1 MNEQIRVANN
11 FSDAVVSRGDGSK
24 GFVREKRN
32 KTARN
37 LGSGEIPD
45 AIFRKLRVS
54 ILRQLHPTI
63 YLYIY
68 IYIAQPL
75 LSSYYRTY
83 RALAMSDIPR
93 SSRNSGVGSW
103 RGKGEGKSNATLA
116 LRVSA
121 FLAFGSRLIER
132 DCQPLAM
139 IKCGYRG

>member
-11 FSDAVVSRGDGSK
+11 FSDAAVSRGDGSK

-68 IYIAQPL
+68 IYCPAVVEL
-75 LSSYYRTY
+75 L
-83 RALAMSDIPR
+83 LPDL
-93 SSRNSGVGSW
+93 SG
-103 RGKGEGKSNATLA
+103 L
-116 LRVSA
+116 
-121 FLAFGSRLIER
+121 
-132 DCQPLAM
+132 
-139 IKCGYRG
+139 GYVRHSEKQQEQRRW